1 MIALINYPVLFLR
14 VLFFELAMN
23 IPCVVLGDNRD
34 FLECAALKKTISENK
49 QSSNLDCL
57 AQSIAS

>member
-34 FLECAALKKTISENK
+34 FLECAALKKN
-49 QSSNLDCL
+49 N
-57 AQSIAS
+57 

>member
-34 FLECAALKKTISENK
+34 FLECAALKK
-49 QSSNLDCL
+49 QSMRTNSPLTW
-57 AQSIAS
+57 IAWPRV